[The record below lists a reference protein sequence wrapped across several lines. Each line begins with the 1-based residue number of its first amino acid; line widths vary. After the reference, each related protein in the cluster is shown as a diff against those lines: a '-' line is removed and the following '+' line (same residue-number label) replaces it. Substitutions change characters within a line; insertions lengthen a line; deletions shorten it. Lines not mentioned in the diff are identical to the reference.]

1 MTRALATVALLGV
14 GWLIAALAFIAGIVW
29 ALADDEKPLKVQ
41 AWSAQ
46 DDALYEIACK
56 ETA

>member
-1 MTRALATVALLGV
+1 MTRALATAALLGV

-29 ALADDEKPLKVQ
+29 AL
-41 AWSAQ
+41 
-46 DDALYEIACK
+46 YEIACK